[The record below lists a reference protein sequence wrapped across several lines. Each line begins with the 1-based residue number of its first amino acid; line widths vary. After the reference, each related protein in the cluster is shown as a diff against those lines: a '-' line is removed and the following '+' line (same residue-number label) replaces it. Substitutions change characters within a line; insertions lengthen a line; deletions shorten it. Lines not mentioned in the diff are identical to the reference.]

1 MTSFTRKVQLRK
13 PYFPSESIGR
23 ILDNVKASLESGI
36 LTLGPHTRRFEEN
49 FAKYLGCSKVLGVT
63 SATAGLHVALL
74 ALGITSGEVIVP
86 SKTFV
91 STANAPI
98 YCGAKPVFCDADPST
113 YNMDINYLKRVITEK
128 TKAIIVVH
136 VAGHPCEMTEIMELA
151 RSRSIP
157 VVEDAAHAH
166 GAEYKNRKCGTIGD
180 IGVFSF
186 YPDKILSSSDGGAIV
201 TDDDKIAEKV
211 HLLRN
216 IGRPAL
222 GQYDVLEIGYNY
234 RMNEMQAILANEQ
247 LSLLPFMLE
256 KRRSLAER
264 YNKNLKEVDGIVIPY
279 SKPYVRHSY
288 YAYVIR
294 VLGIERMTFRNT
306 LLEKGVE
313 SSPMFDPVYLST
325 RYLNMYEE
333 YKIGL
338 NPVSEQISKET
349 ISIPL
354 HPALSEDDID
364 YVSDVLLSTMRAQ
377 RKTGSQ
383 NH

>member
-1 MTSFTRKVQLRK
+1 MMPITRRVQLRK
-13 PYFPSESIGR
+13 PYFPSESIDR
-23 ILDNVKASLESGI
+23 ILDNVRASLESGI

-49 FAKYLGCSKVLGVT
+49 FARYLGCSRVLGVT
-63 SATAGLHVALL
+63 SATAGLHIALL
-74 ALGITSGEVIVP
+74 ALGIASGEVIVP

-98 YCGAKPVFCDADPST
+98 YCGAKPVFCDIDPST
-113 YNMDINYLKRVITEK
+113 YNMDTNYLKQAITEK

-136 VAGHPCEMTEIMELA
+136 IAGHPCEMDEIMELA
-151 RSRSIP
+151 QSRAIP
-157 VVEDAAHAH
+157 VIEDAAHAH

-186 YPDKILSSSDGGAIV
+186 YPDKILSSSDGGAVV
-201 TDDDKIAEKV
+201 TNDEKVAEKV

-256 KRRSLAER
+256 KRRTLAER
-264 YNKNLKEVDGIVIPY
+264 YNRNLKDIDGMIVPY

-294 VLGIERMTFRNT
+294 VLGIERIIFKNI

-333 YKIGL
+333 YKAGL
-338 NPVSEQISKET
+338 NPVSEQVSKET

-354 HPALSEDDID
+354 HPALGESDVD
-364 YVSDVLLSTMRAQ
+364 YVSDVIISTIRDQ
-377 RKTGSQ
+377 RKAGSQ